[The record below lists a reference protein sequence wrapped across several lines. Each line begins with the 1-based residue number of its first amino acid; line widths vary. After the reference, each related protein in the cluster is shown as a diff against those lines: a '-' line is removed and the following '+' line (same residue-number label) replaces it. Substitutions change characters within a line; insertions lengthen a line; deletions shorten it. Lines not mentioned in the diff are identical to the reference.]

1 MLVPTSASNP
11 RAGRSSSRAP
21 GERDTWRFI
30 FMADNRSRVLPGA
43 SSCLRKVTIPHRSAG
58 AAFSPD
64 NLRGLGVISLSL
76 YRVRA
81 ILSSHNVL
89 ISQHSSHACKVRHA
103 DTKSPCCLPQDRH
116 LPPCRPNADPGT
128 QPFDLQGLM
137 GDLAGVFGRRIDFS
151 PCSQG
156 GADREYRLSGPGP
169 RRRRGR
175 RRRPASST
183 RWCKTPSDRSRR

>member
-76 YRVRA
+76 YRVSLYWVRA
-81 ILSSHNVL
+81 ILSSHNL
-89 ISQHSSHACKVRHA
+89 LLSQHSTHAFRVPHGA
-103 DTKSPCCLPQDRH
+103 TYSPCCLPQDRH
-116 LPPCRPNADPGT
+116 LPTFRQNADPGT
-128 QPFDLQGLM
+128 QP
-137 GDLAGVFGRRIDFS
+137 
-151 PCSQG
+151 
-156 GADREYRLSGPGP
+156 
-169 RRRRGR
+169 
-175 RRRPASST
+175 
-183 RWCKTPSDRSRR
+183 